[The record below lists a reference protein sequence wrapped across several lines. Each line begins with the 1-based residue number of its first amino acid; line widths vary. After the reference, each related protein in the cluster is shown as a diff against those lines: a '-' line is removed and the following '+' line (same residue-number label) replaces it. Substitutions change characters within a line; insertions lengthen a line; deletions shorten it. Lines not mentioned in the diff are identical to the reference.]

1 MKGIRQGFSL
11 AVILTLSGAA
21 TAQQAPTWAKDV
33 KPFLAKYCLE
43 CHKGAKGKGGLDVS
57 THESFLKG
65 GISFPGFEPGKPDES
80 FALKLTEHKAK
91 PIMPPSKSKQPT
103 ADEKKMFRAWIVA
116 GGKADGTEKK
126 TSLPDIKPKTGAPAP
141 ISALAYRPDGK
152 LLAAGGYREVV
163 LLDPRKQEITA
174 KLGEQSA
181 AVTALAFANEG
192 HRLAVASGSTGTAGE
207 IRLYTATNGQI
218 DPKPERVW
226 IAHGDI
232 IYDLTFSPDGKVL
245 ASTGYDRL
253 IKLWNV
259 ASGNE
264 IRTLKDH
271 SDTVYGLAFSP
282 DGKLLASAAADR
294 AVKVWDI
301 ASGRRLYTLADATDW
316 VYAVAWS
323 PDGKHLAAAG
333 VDRSIRV
340 WEVDAE
346 SGRLV
351 RSAFAHEG
359 PVIRL
364 VYSGDGAVLYSLSED
379 RSIKAWEAAKLTEK
393 KVYAKQ
399 PETVLALAVSPDHA
413 QLALGRYDGALVL
426 LDEPTGKVQGQPL
439 PKAAKQPSDRF
450 EPLNKKPGNDT
461 PATAQLI
468 ELSATIVGAIDRA
481 GAVDFYR
488 FEAKTNQEV
497 GVQAVVADAKTFDPI
512 VQLTDEAGK
521 LLAEGPG
528 LLGHVCRQPGTC
540 YLSIRDREFRGGGL
554 GYRLNVGEVPVVTAV
569 FPLGLQRGSEGGVDL
584 LGVNLGDTRSVM
596 VQVPANAAVGSRIPL
611 AVKTPHGP
619 PLGNVS
625 VAVGEFPGPMPG
637 SVGAPPIRGRLPVPG
652 TADGAIRASTPD
664 DKQESADYWQF
675 AAKKGERLVVE
686 VEARRLGTQLDS
698 FIEILDARDQPV
710 ARATLRCVARTYST
724 FRDHD
729 SQTPGIRLETWN
741 ELATDD
747 YLYVGSEL
755 MRIQAL
761 PRHPDDDCRFFSV
774 NNQRVGFLDTTPTH
788 HPQGAPMYKVS
799 LHPPGTT
806 FPPNG
811 FPVVTLFYRN
821 DDGGA
826 AYGKDSRLFFDP
838 PETGDYR
845 VRVSDARGQG
855 GKQHGYRLTVRPPRP
870 NFQLRFSPTSPT
882 VWRGGAV
889 PITVTADRID
899 GFDGPIEIRPENLP
913 PGFSAP
919 RTSIS
924 AGETTTAFALFAEAN
939 APEPDKS
946 PNLKLIGAASIA
958 EREVLAEATGSK
970 PQLAPPGEIVATVEK
985 DEISVQPGK
994 SVKLTVNIERRNG
1007 FKGRVPLDVRGLPH
1021 GVRVLDIGLNG
1032 ILITEAV
1039 SSRTL
1044 EIYCEPWVKPTE
1056 HPFVVLGRRE
1066 GKNTEHAAKSVLLK
1080 VVK

>member
-11 AVILTLSGAA
+11 AIILTLSGAA
-21 TAQQAPTWAKDV
+21 TAQQAPSWAKDV

-43 CHKGAKGKGGLDVS
+43 CHKGPKGKGGLDVS
-57 THESFLKG
+57 NYESFLKG

-103 ADEKKMFRAWIVA
+103 ADEKKMFRAWIAA
-116 GGKADGTEKK
+116 GGKNDGAEKK
-126 TSLPDIKPKTGAPAP
+126 TSLPDIKPKGSVPAP
-141 ISALAYRPDGK
+141 ISALAYHPDGK
-152 LLAAGGYREVV
+152 LLAVGGYQEVV
-163 LLDPRKQEITA
+163 LLDPRKQETTG
-174 KLGEQSA
+174 KLNEQSGS
-181 AVTALAFANEG
+181 VTALAFG
-192 HRLAVASGSTGTAGE
+192 KDGQRLAVASGSTGAAGE
-207 IRLYTATNGQI
+207 LKVYAVTNGQL
-218 DPKPERVW
+218 DPKPERAW
-226 IAHGDI
+226 IAHSDI
-232 IYDLTFSPDGKVL
+232 IYDLAFSPDGKLL
-245 ASTGYDRL
+245 ATTGYDRL
-253 IKLWNV
+253 IKLWNTALGSEV
-259 ASGNE
+259 
-264 IRTLKDH
+264 RTLKDH

-294 AVKVWDI
+294 AVKIWDI
-301 ASGRRLYTLADATDW
+301 ATGRRLYTLADATDW
-316 VYAVAWS
+316 VYTVAWS

-346 SGRLV
+346 GGRLV

-364 VYSGDGAVLYSLSED
+364 VYSSDGAVLYSLSED
-379 RSIKAWEAAKLTEK
+379 RSIKAWEAGKLTEK
-393 KVYAKQ
+393 KVHAKQ

-413 QLALGRYDGALVL
+413 QLALGRYDGALIL
-426 LDEPTGKVQGQPL
+426 LDEATGKVQGQPL
-439 PKAAKQPSDRF
+439 PKVAKLPGDRF
-450 EPLNKKPGNDT
+450 APVNKQPGNDT
-461 PATAQLI
+461 AATAQAVD
-468 ELSATIVGAIDRA
+468 LSATVVGSMDRA

-488 FEAKTNQEV
+488 FEAKANQQV
-497 GVQAVVADAKTFDPI
+497 GVQAVAADAKTFDPI

-521 LLAEGPG
+521 VLAEGAG
-528 LLGHVCRQPGTC
+528 LLGHVCKQPGAYC
-540 YLSIRDREFRGGGL
+540 LSIRDREYRGGGL
-554 GYRLNVGEVPVVTAV
+554 AYRLHVGEVPVVTAV
-569 FPLGLQRGSEGGVDL
+569 FPLGLQRGTQAEIDVT
-584 LGVNLGDTRSVM
+584 GVNLGGTRSVM
-596 VQVPANAAVGSRIPL
+596 VQAPTSAALGSRIPL
-611 AVKTPHGP
+611 TIKTPHGP
-619 PLGNVS
+619 PLGNAS
-625 VAVGEFPGPMPG
+625 VVVGEFPPSITGNLYDLPT
-637 SVGAPPIRGRLPVPG
+637 RGRLPVPG
-652 TADGAIRASTPD
+652 TGDGFIRVSTPD
-664 DKQESADYWQF
+664 DKLEAADYWKF
-675 AAKKGERLVVE
+675 NARKGERLIVE
-686 VEARRLGTQLDS
+686 IEARRLGTQLDS
-698 FIEILDARDQPV
+698 FIEILDGKDQPV
-710 ARATLRCVARTYST
+710 ARATLRCLARTYST

-729 SQTPGIRLETWN
+729 AQTPGIRLETWN

-774 NNQRVGFLDTTPTH
+774 NSQRVGFLDTTPTH

-799 LHPPGTT
+799 LHPPGAT

-821 DDGGA
+821 DDGGPG
-826 AYGKDSRLFFDP
+826 YGKDSRLFFDP
-838 PETGDYR
+838 PDHGEYR

-870 NFQLRFSPTSPT
+870 SFQLRFSPTSPT

-919 RTSIS
+919 STSIP
-924 AGETTTAFALFAEAN
+924 AGETTTAFALFADAN
-939 APEPDKS
+939 APEPEKS
-946 PNLKLIGAASIA
+946 PNLKLIGAASVA
-958 EREVLAEATGSK
+958 EREVLAEATGGK
-970 PQLAPPGEIVATVEK
+970 PQLAPPGEIVTTLEK
-985 DEISVQPGK
+985 DEVTVQPGK

-1032 ILITEAV
+1032 ILITENV